1 VAAPTPDETVVLI
14 HAGHNDAQLRG
25 GAPRVPESRFRD
37 AAAALDRRRGDR
49 VDVDRHAFVGLVPL
63 HRLDAPGSV
72 PFDGSQPG
80 RSLAYDDA
88 LAASVTTH
96 LPVARPV
103 DDWRDRTTD
112 GVHPNEAGHA
122 FVAGRVAGWLEGGD
136 RVRTPGP

>member
-1 VAAPTPDETVVLI
+1 
-14 HAGHNDAQLRG
+14 
-25 GAPRVPESRFRD
+25 
-37 AAAALDRRRGDR
+37 

-88 LAASVTTH
+88 LAASVSTH

-122 FVAGRVAGWLEGGD
+122 VVAGRVAGWLGGGD
-136 RVRTPGP
+136 RVRSAGPVDYDRQYDGVRRTSTGTISFRPIHMRNVIRSFVDRGNGS